1 METNVEFDY
10 SIEQKKLGR
19 LTLGEVVVLGQNEWD
34 AYNRNSLDKN
44 NLLAS
49 SKRKFVSGLLAE
61 DAADEVKNEL

>member
-34 AYNRNSLDKN
+34 AYNRNSLDGN
-44 NLLAS
+44 NLLTS

-61 DAADEVKNEL
+61 DAANEVKNEL